1 MCDISW
7 NEINDIK
14 IFQDILTFLLKISST
29 DLAIKLTEQVPG
41 KFKKDDNIKELIA
54 IAYYQSELFEKALC
68 LCEEII
74 VSRGITEIMRLK
86 SNCYSGLKDYNNAN
100 ACLEYLSEKFPNHKI
115 YNRLVGVTDTFLII

>member
-1 MCDISW
+1 MNFAGKMGDKSFAKKVEEELCDISW

-29 DLAIKLTEQVPG
+29 DPDYGFTEQVPG

-74 VSRGITEIMRLK
+74 VQ
-86 SNCYSGLKDYNNAN
+86 
-100 ACLEYLSEKFPNHKI
+100 
-115 YNRLVGVTDTFLII
+115 